1 MAQGKSSKLPDKVL
15 LGKLI
20 ILFFVGVVFGK
31 LVDKVVASVNGEPIL
46 LSDLKMA
53 EIYYGIHDKDKLLKR
68 LIEVNLIYQYLVQR
82 GINIPDER
90 VDELVRNIAR
100 ANGMSLEE
108 LVKELG
114 KYGLTLKDFK
124 ELLKKDLIATAGL
137 REYLLRN
144 IKVSEVELELAKLKK
159 GYLKIKKRIEL
170 VSVPKEKGE
179 EVEKLLTDLNVDL
192 EELAKKVGGHYQILS
207 VEKGDLIKELD
218 ERVWK
223 AKKGELIFAEDDKN
237 IYILRVLGE
246 EKVTEGVD
254 EEKLKQ
260 EILAK
265 KFQEEY
271 QKLRDE
277 LMRNSVI
284 AIIEK

>member
-20 ILFFVGVVFGK
+20 ILFFVGIVFGK
-31 LVDKVVASVNGEPIL
+31 LVDKVIASVNGEPIL

-53 EIYYGIHDKDKLLKR
+53 EIYYGIHDKNELLKK
-68 LIEVNLIYQYLVQR
+68 LIEVNLFYQYLVQR
-82 GINIPDER
+82 GIDIPDEK

-100 ANGMSLEE
+100 ANGISVEE
-108 LVKELG
+108 LAKELN
-114 KYGLTLKDFK
+114 KQELTLKDFK

-159 GYLKIKKRIEL
+159 GNLKIRKRIEI
-170 VSVPKEKGE
+170 VSVPKEKAKK
-179 EVEKLLTDLNVDL
+179 VENLLTDLNINL
-192 EELAKKVGGHYQILS
+192 EELAEKVEGHYQILS

-223 AKKGELIFAEDDKN
+223 AKKGELIFAEDERN

-271 QKLRDE
+271 QKLKEE
-277 LMRNSVI
+277 LMKNSVI

>member
-20 ILFFVGVVFGK
+20 ILFFVGIVFGK
-31 LVDKVVASVNGEPIL
+31 LVDKVIASVNGEPIL

-53 EIYYGIHDKDKLLKR
+53 EIYYGIHDKNELLKK
-68 LIEVNLIYQYLVQR
+68 LIEVNLFYQYLVQR
-82 GINIPDER
+82 GIDIPDEK

-100 ANGMSLEE
+100 ANGISVEE
-108 LVKELG
+108 LAKELN
-114 KYGLTLKDFK
+114 KQELTLKDFK

-159 GYLKIKKRIEL
+159 GNLKIRKRIEI
-170 VSVPKEKGE
+170 VSVPKEKAKK
-179 EVEKLLTDLNVDL
+179 VENLLTDLNINL
-192 EELAKKVGGHYQILS
+192 EELAEKVEGHYQILS

-271 QKLRDE
+271 QKLKEE
-277 LMRNSVI
+277 LMKNSVI